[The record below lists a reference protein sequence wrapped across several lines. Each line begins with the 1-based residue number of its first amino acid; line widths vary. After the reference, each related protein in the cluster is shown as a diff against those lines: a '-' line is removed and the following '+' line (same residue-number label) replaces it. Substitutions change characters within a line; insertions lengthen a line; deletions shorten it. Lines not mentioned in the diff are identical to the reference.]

1 MPETLRNPAP
11 SARPRDRS
19 AEARK
24 AGRVKKA
31 ERETRIVGLLN
42 RGVSMAEIAAGER
55 VSVNRMRK
63 VVRGALERR
72 MPKAPAEYVA
82 LQVNRLN
89 EALLVSYGSMYNPE
103 TGANFEAIDSVVNIV
118 REMDRYHG
126 FFPASQRPER
136 KARSLPEPA
145 APPPALEPRRPTRKR
160 RGNRLKRLVSGL
172 QMADRTASAELP
184 FAAVPDRSSARK
196 QGGQERTLIRGGMDV
211 PRTGPGCVHRS
222 RSRN

>member
-1 MPETLRNPAP
+1 MNESPDAGSAPAP
-11 SARPRDRS
+11 SRDRS
-19 AEARK
+19 PEARS
-24 AGRVKKA
+24 AAQAKKA
-31 ERETRIVGLLN
+31 ERETRIIGLLN
-42 RGVSMAEIAAGER
+42 RGVSMAEIAERER

-145 APPPALEPRRPTRKR
+145 ARPP
-160 RGNRLKRLVSGL
+160 
-172 QMADRTASAELP
+172 
-184 FAAVPDRSSARK
+184 
-196 QGGQERTLIRGGMDV
+196 
-211 PRTGPGCVHRS
+211 RS
-222 RSRN
+222 RRAAPTDSQKTPQPIEKARFGVANG

>member
-1 MPETLRNPAP
+1 MNEPPDARSAP
-11 SARPRDRS
+11 ARPRDRS
-19 AEARK
+19 AEARSS
-24 AGRVKKA
+24 ARAKKA

-42 RGVSMAEIAAGER
+42 RGVSMAEIAARES

-72 MPKAPAEYVA
+72 MPQPPAEYVA

-103 TGANFEAIDSVVNIV
+103 SGANFEAIDSVVKIV

-136 KARSLPEPA
+136 KARSLPRPA
-145 APPPALEPRRPTRKR
+145 APPPALAPRR
-160 RGNRLKRLVSGL
+160 
-172 QMADRTASAELP
+172 ADRLAID
-184 FAAVPDRSSARK
+184 AATD
-196 QGGQERTLIRGGMDV
+196 
-211 PRTGPGCVHRS
+211 
-222 RSRN
+222 